1 MKAQQGDTVEINRN
15 KNHQITFIR
24 FKPNAN
30 RKLADGAAFLSKI
43 LKMGYFLRMAILA
56 NIIALPVS
64 YWLMKEWLT
73 RFAYKTELS
82 GLIFFEV
89 AGILFLLVIISS
101 GYSAWRA
108 GTMNP
113 VDVIKI
119 Q

>member
-1 MKAQQGDTVEINRN
+1 MKEFGIRKVLGATIR
-15 KNHQITFIR
+15 QIAGLHT
-24 FKPNAN
+24 
-30 RKLADGAAFLSKI
+30 
-43 LKMGYFLRMAILA
+43 GYFLRIGLLA

-82 GLIFFEV
+82 GVMFFEV
-89 AGILFLLVIISS
+89 AGILFLLVIVSS
-101 GYSAWRA
+101 GYSAWKA